1 MVIVKQ
7 FHTNHIR
14 SQSQSQYTYSTQ
26 LAFSIVFACLTHQR
40 HNRSPTRFSE
50 RNGTQ
55 PKNTLRACTKYKPK
69 SHHRPDCELPRVP
82 CGKVLQGWLLPRVAE
97 TFTRQLGHDCLACS
111 KGSFASRVS
120 EWRGGTSALVTS
132 QRRNVVGTGSLDV
145 RMRTGHGKMRDPVTT
160 TTIRLLGSS
169 SAAAM
174 DVPSPYSSRQ
184 AGK

>member
-40 HNRSPTRFSE
+40 HNRSPARFSE

-55 PKNTLRACTKYKPK
+55 PKNILRACTKYKPK

-120 EWRGGTSALVTS
+120 EWRGGTSALATS
-132 QRRNVVGTGSLDV
+132 QRCWKWLAGCANADRAWQDARS
-145 RMRTGHGKMRDPVTT
+145 RDDNNDQ
-160 TTIRLLGSS
+160 TIRFQFRRCDGCALTLLE
-169 SAAAM
+169 
-174 DVPSPYSSRQ
+174 
-184 AGK
+184 